1 MTPNEVILGRKL
13 IVCVGSGGV
22 GKTTSA
28 ASIGLWAARQGKK
41 VLVLTIDPA
50 RRLAN
55 SLGLQEFGNDE
66 REIDLS
72 SVDVA
77 PGGSLW
83 AMMLDTQ
90 TTFNELIVEMS
101 PNQDTAQRILDNPI
115 YQTMSDTF
123 AGSQEYMAAEKL
135 HDVVTTGRYDL
146 VVLDTP
152 PVKNALDFFEAPGRL
167 SRFMDRRVISWFL
180 NPPKRTGLL
189 GSLRSGTSAVIWK
202 MLGYVFGHEF
212 LDDLSD
218 FLLLFQ
224 DMYEGFRERHE
235 TVLRLFRSDECRF
248 VTVCAPTEPSVEV
261 AGFFAE
267 QLAERRYPRGGTLI
281 NQVHL
286 CSGRNLDPQALLGE
300 LAQAHDQGL
309 PDYTAASLLA
319 RLGVAHKR
327 LRQLADTERRLI
339 DRVDDFSVGFLVE
352 IPRLEHEVH
361 DLQGLGQIGDHIFQ
375 AVATPPLGE

>member
-1 MTPNEVILGRKL
+1 MTPRQVVLDDRRL
-13 IVCVGSGGV
+13 VVCVGSGGV

-28 ASIGLWAARQGKK
+28 ASIGLWAAMQGKK

-55 SLGLQEFGNDE
+55 SLGLTVFGNDE
-66 REIDLS
+66 RRIDLS
-72 SVDVA
+72 SVEVSD
-77 PGGSLW
+77 GGELW

-90 TTFNELIVEMS
+90 TTFNELIKQMA
-101 PNQDTAQRILDNPI
+101 PNKETAQRILDNPI

-167 SRFMDRRVISWFL
+167 SRFFDRQVISWFL
-180 NPPKRTGLL
+180 NPPKRTGFL
-189 GSLRSGTSAVIWK
+189 GSLKQGTSTVIWK

-212 LDDLSD
+212 LEDLSD

-224 DMYEGFRERHE
+224 DMYEGFRERHQ
-235 TVLRLFRSDECRF
+235 TVQNLFRSNECSF

-261 AGFFAE
+261 AGFFSQ
-267 QLAERRYPRGGTLI
+267 QLSERGYPRGGTI
-281 NQVHL
+281 VNQVHL
-286 CSGRNLDPQALLGE
+286 CGDVTLDPQSLLG
-300 LAQAHDQGL
+300 AQAKELSEDLQ
-309 PDYTAASLLA
+309 DWTAASLVA
-319 RLGVAHKR
+319 RLGAAHRR
-327 LRQLADTERRLI
+327 LRALAAGERVLI
-339 DRVDDFSVGFLVE
+339 EQVQGFSSGFLIE
-352 IPRLEHEVH
+352 IPRLEGEVH
-361 DLQGLGQIGDHIFQ
+361 DLHGLARIASFLFKD
-375 AVATPPLGE
+375 ASVSTES